1 MTGTRVQL
9 ESCAPMVAAVSS
21 AISAVLAGITPAAT
35 TTPAGRVRW
44 FFKVPDLSD
53 ETACLIS
60 KANAW
65 PTLIGICRAI
75 HDRGRRGTKVERQAA
90 DNGMIG
96 VGIKGLARSSGL
108 DPVTVRRQ
116 VRRLAGLGLVV
127 VHRRG
132 ITDVADP
139 ATGRITSN
147 RIGRTPACLV
157 YLTVTEAHMR
167 PAAAKA
173 VAKVGG
179 AKRTPS
185 AGRDRV
191 HCAPPSTECS
201 KEKSEPREKTP
212 PTMPQEAGLAAG
224 KAGGH
229 SAAKA
234 SQEGRQGTEAG
245 TPPPTREAP
254 CPVGNAESPAR
265 ATHHQTPPS
274 ARSTRSGSA
283 WPDGVEVAPPTP
295 WQGEAASRLQWTLQ
309 RLAAQKATSNR
320 LDAKPSPHPA
330 ATAGTKDQAADDL
343 LEALDDLPADSR
355 DRAADL
361 GQAIEDDAAALNRLI
376 EAKRVADATAKHVHG
391 VAIKESARAAWHRE
405 KAEGGHHPPVI
416 A

>member
-1 MTGTRVQL
+1 
-9 ESCAPMVAAVSS
+9 MVAVVSAAVS
-21 AISAVLAGITPAAT
+21 AFLREVPPPAA
-35 TTPAGRVRW
+35 GRIKW

-53 ETACLIS
+53 ETVRLIT

-65 PTLIGICRAI
+65 PTFMAICRAI
-75 HDRGRRGTKVERQAA
+75 HDRGRRGTDVERQAA

-173 VAKVGG
+173 AAKVGG
-179 AKRTPS
+179 ARRTPS

-191 HCAPPSTECS
+191 HCAPPTKDIS
-201 KEKSEPREKTP
+201 KEREETPTP
-212 PTMPQEAGLAAG
+212 PPDFGR

-229 SAAKA
+229 PAAKA
-234 SQEGRQGTEAG
+234 SQEGRQGIPAEAG

-254 CPVGNAESPAR
+254 CPVGTTKPPAAQPRQGTPPPAR
-265 ATHHQTPPS
+265 SAT
-274 ARSTRSGSA
+274 SGFGR
-283 WPDGVEVAPPTP
+283 PDGVEVAPPAP
-295 WQGEAASRLQWTLQ
+295 WQGADAE
-309 RLAAQKATSNR
+309 RLAATRRR
-320 LDAKPSPHPA
+320 LDAERLERERQDAAVQASWA
-330 ATAGTKDQAADDL
+330 AALATAPPSRDQAADDL
-343 LEALDDLPADSR
+343 REALDDLPADSR

-391 VAIKESARAAWHRE
+391 VATKEAARAAWHIKKE
-405 KAEGGHHPPVI
+405 KVAV
-416 A
+416 